1 MVAKGCGSEF
11 PTIKTYRNPTAVTQ
25 YINYTVIKRQN
36 QQRNSN
42 RFLKT
47 SFAGVST
54 YSDWLVIAAAEAEL
68 AAEDFSYTLSHSRLG
83 SLLISKYILYR
94 EMG

>member
-1 MVAKGCGSEF
+1 M
-11 PTIKTYRNPTAVTQ
+11 PTAVTQ
-25 YINYTVIKRQN
+25 FINLYIYYTVIKRQN

-54 YSDWLVIAAAEAEL
+54 YSDWLVVAATEAEL

-83 SLLISKYILYR
+83 FFINF
-94 EMG
+94 